1 MFPNEPKANEP
12 SPSRARA
19 ELPKKR
25 AEPSQNRAE
34 PGSVPPLQK
43 SEAAHLFR
51 VVAVALFEFT
61 TKLGVSVHIDVS
73 LDFSRWHMCARVLKG
88 FHIRV

>member
-1 MFPNEPKANEP
+1 MIFATLHLVGFNF
-12 SPSRARA
+12 SPFLLQK
-19 ELPKKR
+19 E
-25 AEPSQNRAE
+25 
-34 PGSVPPLQK
+34 QK

-61 TKLGVSVHIDVS
+61 TKMGVSVHIDVS